1 MRKKILSLLAVL
13 FVAAT
18 AFATFVIVKKNGA
31 ISRFKTE
38 QLTFEQKGTSFM
50 LNGVDV
56 KDIANICNRD
66 WRSSDDYERAF
77 TEKYLEASSYP
88 SDRKRKV
95 YSLEFKNMLKPLIEK
110 YAPDSMAYFNSRIAD
125 VDVPLTRCLAVGMCF
140 YTARCIGVLTRN
152 SNASRELGEHFWDGI
167 WENSDMYA
175 LLPYE
180 NQYKS
185 EGGEYDRVLIDALL
199 WNDGHVSLVSNREVV
214 SPYGDSGNWDWDY

>member
-18 AFATFVIVKKNGA
+18 AFATFVIVKKNGSF
-31 ISRFKTE
+31 SRSRTE
-38 QLTFEQKGTSFM
+38 QLAFEQNGTSFT

-56 KDIANICNRD
+56 KDITGIYNRE

-77 TEKYLEASSYP
+77 TEKYLSSEYYAA
-88 SDRKRKV
+88 DRKNPVR
-95 YSLEFKNMLKPLIEK
+95 SQEFKNMLKPLIEK

-140 YTARCIGVLTRN
+140 YTARCIGALTRN
-152 SNASRELGEHFWDGI
+152 YQSNRANDEHFWDGV
-167 WENSDMYA
+167 WNNSDTQK

-180 NQYKS
+180 GQYKA

-199 WNDGHVSLVSNREVV
+199 WNDGHVSLISNREEIGRAHV
-214 SPYGDSGNWDWDY
+214 